1 MGYLSD
7 ATVCFVLCGLLT
19 KDLWV
24 CITCGNVGCGRNSNQ
39 CALKHYKTTHHIWS
53 KCLMTSHVW
62 DYADDDYVYRI
73 LQTAENGKMVS
84 LETANNDGIDG
95 STKHLPLELDILSS
109 CKQEKFIDEYNFVL
123 NDRLKRLQRFHAV
136 KKEQIEKRK
145 MLQINKMDLKIKK
158 LQNQIANKQ
167 KLIKNKTVP
176 SENINQLH
184 KILENEQNK
193 NQKLKT
199 MIHRALNEQKNVNQ
213 QTKEC
218 EERMKCSLLTIERT
232 LDLELNDLN
241 NEWRD
246 YRAHIDTK
254 RKMEKCATLSELN
267 DAQIKVK
274 QGKTKNNKKRKKG
287 HSNKKNKKTKKHRM
301 FFLPQKKKKKKK
313 KK

>member
-1 MGYLSD
+1 M
-7 ATVCFVLCGLLT
+7 
-19 KDLWV
+19 
-24 CITCGNVGCGRNSNQ
+24 
-39 CALKHYKTTHHIWS
+39 
-53 KCLMTSHVW
+53 
-62 DYADDDYVYRI
+62 
-73 LQTAENGKMVS
+73 GKMVS

-145 MLQINKMDLKIKK
+145 MLQINKME
-158 LQNQIANKQ
+158 
-167 KLIKNKTVP
+167 IKNKTVP
-176 SENINQLH
+176 SKNINQLH

-193 NQKLKT
+193 NEKLKT

-254 RKMEKCATLSELN
+254 RKMEKCATL
-267 DAQIKVK
+267 
-274 QGKTKNNKKRKKG
+274 
-287 HSNKKNKKTKKHRM
+287 
-301 FFLPQKKKKKKK
+301 
-313 KK
+313 

>member
-1 MGYLSD
+1 MG
-7 ATVCFVLCGLLT
+7 
-19 KDLWV
+19 
-24 CITCGNVGCGRNSNQ
+24 
-39 CALKHYKTTHHIWS
+39 
-53 KCLMTSHVW
+53 
-62 DYADDDYVYRI
+62 
-73 LQTAENGKMVS
+73 
-84 LETANNDGIDG
+84 
-95 STKHLPLELDILSS
+95 
-109 CKQEKFIDEYNFVL
+109 
-123 NDRLKRLQRFHAV
+123 
-136 KKEQIEKRK
+136 
-145 MLQINKMDLKIKK
+145 INKMDLKIKK

-193 NQKLKT
+193 NEKLKT

-218 EERMKCSLLTIERT
+218 EERMKFSLLTIERT

-287 HSNKKNKKTKKHRM
+287 HSNKKNKKTKKHR
-301 FFLPQKKKKKKK
+301 K
-313 KK
+313 